1 MKKPSARNTPASVH
15 QRLLRQAKASSRP
28 FNEVLQR
35 FAIERFL
42 ARFAASAIEDRFVL
56 KGATMFSVWSG
67 EMSRPTMDIDL
78 LGKDDNRPARIAE
91 AIRDVCAVEVDPDG
105 LVFHPGTVTAK
116 RIIEDAEYKGVRVRI
131 RGALG
136 NARLHLQIDIGFGDV
151 LVPGPT
157 RFAFPSLLGF
167 PTFRLNGYSRESL
180 IAEKFQAM
188 IKLGVL
194 NSRMKDFY
202 DIWKLAV
209 SSDFNGGV
217 LAKAVG
223 KTFERRKTAIA
234 DIPGVFDPA
243 FRADREKQG
252 QWKGFLRKANLT
264 DAPESFSDVV
274 GVIESFL
281 KPLLESMLGERSVP
295 GQWKAAGPW
304 R

>member
-1 MKKPSARNTPASVH
+1 MKKPGVRNTPASIH
-15 QRLLRQAKASSRP
+15 QRLLTQAKTSSRP

-42 ARFAASAIEDRFVL
+42 ARLAASAIEDRFVL

-67 EMSRPTMDIDL
+67 ETSRPTMDIDL
-78 LGKDDNRPARIAE
+78 LGKDDNRPERIAE
-91 AIRDVCAVEVDPDG
+91 AIRGVCASEVDPDG
-105 LVFHPGTVTAK
+105 LVFHPETVTAK

-131 RGALG
+131 RGSLG
-136 NARLHLQIDIGFGDV
+136 NARLHLQIDIGFGDI
-151 LVPGPT
+151 LVPGPK
-157 RFAFPSLLGF
+157 RCAYPSLLGF
-167 PTFRLNGYSRESL
+167 PAFRLNGYSRESL

-209 SSDFNGGV
+209 SGDFNGGV
-217 LAKAVG
+217 LTEAIG
-223 KTFERRKTAIA
+223 KTFEHRKTAVV
-234 DIPGVFDPA
+234 DFPGVFGPA
-243 FRADREKQG
+243 FRLDREKQM
-252 QWKGFLRKANLT
+252 QWKGFRRKANLT

-274 GVIESFL
+274 GVIDSFL
-281 KPLLESMLGERSVP
+281 KPLLESLLGERKFH
-295 GQWKAAGPW
+295 GQWKASGPW